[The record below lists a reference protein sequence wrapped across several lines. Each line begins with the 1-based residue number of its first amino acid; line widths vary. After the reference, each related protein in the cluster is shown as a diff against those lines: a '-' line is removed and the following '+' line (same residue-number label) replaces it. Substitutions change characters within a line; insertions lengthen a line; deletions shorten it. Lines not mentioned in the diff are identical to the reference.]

1 MQSRLIFAFSIIFSL
16 LLTSVAYSQEQN
28 ENGLELY
35 VVRHAETE
43 GNRTHIHTR
52 ENDRTFSATGLNQV
66 KILTDRLGDFRFD
79 AVIVSPK
86 YRAMNTIFPYLKR
99 NNLVAEIWPELEEC
113 CWQKE
118 GRDEVS
124 AGLER
129 GKKID
134 IPPEMRPYFRLR
146 DENSGYKYKARNYAD
161 GILQM
166 QMASD
171 MIRQRF
177 SQSGKTVL
185 LVGHYHAGG
194 RIMEILQGLKPEG
207 QLSLENTKISR
218 LVEMPDGRFQILSL
232 NR

>member
-1 MQSRLIFAFSIIFSL
+1 MQARLILAFSIVFSL
-16 LLTSVAYSQEQN
+16 WFAPAANSQEQ
-28 ENGLELY
+28 ESSGLDLY

-66 KILTDRLGDFRFD
+66 KILTERLGDFRFD
-79 AVIVSPK
+79 AIIVSPK
-86 YRAMNTIFPYLKR
+86 YRAMNTIFPYLKN

-124 AGLER
+124 SGLER
-129 GKKID
+129 GRKID
-134 IPPEMRPYFRLR
+134 IPPEMKPYFRLR
-146 DENSGYKYKARNYAD
+146 DNDSAYKYKARNYAD

-171 MIRQRF
+171 LIRKHF
-177 SQSGKTVL
+177 SRSGKTVL
-185 LVGHYHAGG
+185 LVGHYHAGS
-194 RIMEILQGLKPEG
+194 RIMEILQGLEPEG
-207 QLSLENTKISR
+207 RLSLENTKISR
-218 LVEMPDGRFQILSL
+218 LVEMPDGRFQLLSL